1 MTKRSY
7 DELCKKINY
16 EYNKIK
22 APSLDDLSNLSKR
35 LNIDI
40 SIIRECL
47 GLKDTYEFIID
58 KD

>member
-1 MTKRSY
+1 MTKKSY
-7 DELCKKINY
+7 DELCKQINY

-22 APSLDDLSNLSKR
+22 EPSRDDLSNLSKK

-40 SIIRECL
+40 FIIRECL